1 MKTKTSLRLSTRS
14 ANDKVVFTQSIVT
27 AMTGNAGFPA
37 PVPSLSVVAHA
48 AADLETALNRND
60 MRDKAKTTLV
70 NTKEA
75 ALNDMLT
82 LLALYVDGV
91 AKGDAN
97 LILSTG
103 MPVRADRAAS
113 HLPAAPLN
121 LSAINTT
128 VEGEVQVKWDK
139 ISNARVYVVEI
150 SDDVAATQATPLNGL
165 PTVSTTARSFITW
178 TLVDIIAHTKY
189 VLSGLTSGIKYAVRV
204 YAVSA
209 KGKGNRSVPVIVK
222 VL

>member
-1 MKTKTSLRLSTRS
+1 MKTKTSLRLGTRS
-14 ANDKVVFTQSIVT
+14 ANDKVVFALSIVT
-27 AMTGNAGFPA
+27 AMTGNVGFPA
-37 PVPSLSVVAHA
+37 PVPSLAAVAQA
-48 AADLETALNRND
+48 ATDLETALNRND
-60 MRDKAKTTLV
+60 MRDKAKTTLA

-75 ALNDMLT
+75 ALDDILT

-103 MPVRADRAAS
+103 MPVRAARAAS
-113 HLPAAPLN
+113 QLPVAPLN
-121 LSAINTT
+121 VSAINTT

-139 ISNARVYVVEI
+139 VSNARVYVVEI
-150 SDDVAATQATPLNGL
+150 SNDVAATQSTPLNSP

-178 TLVDIIAHTKY
+178 TLVDIIAHAKY
-189 VLSGLTSGIKYAVRV
+189 TLTGLTSGIKYAVRI